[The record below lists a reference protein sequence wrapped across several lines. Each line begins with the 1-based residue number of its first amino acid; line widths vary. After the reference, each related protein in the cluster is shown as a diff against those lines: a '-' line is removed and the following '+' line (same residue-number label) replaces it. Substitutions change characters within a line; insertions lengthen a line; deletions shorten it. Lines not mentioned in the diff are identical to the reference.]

1 MRKPLIAGNWKMNN
15 DLASARKLAS
25 DLVQCLAG
33 VEQVEVAVCPA
44 FVHLQAV
51 SEVLKDTNIALGA
64 QDCYWQDNGAYTGE
78 VSAWMLA
85 DVGCKYIIIGHSER
99 RHTLGEGD
107 ELINQK
113 TLKVLEAGLS
123 PVLCVGE
130 TLAERERGVTEQVV
144 TRHIT
149 TGLAHVNPEHARRIV
164 IAYEPVWAI
173 GTGVNATPKQAN
185 DVHVLIRRLLAQKFG
200 PEIAGDI
207 RIQYGGSV
215 RTDNIKSLMS
225 QSEID
230 GALVGGA
237 SLKADG
243 FEKIVKY
250 YMQS

>member
-1 MRKPLIAGNWKMNN
+1 MNN
-15 DLASARKLAS
+15 DLASARKLAF

-51 SEVLKDTNIALGA
+51 GEVLKDTNIALGA

-78 VSAWMLA
+78 VSASMLA
-85 DVGCKYIIIGHSER
+85 DVGCKHIIIGHSER

-113 TLKVLEAGLS
+113 VLKVLGVGLG
-123 PVLCVGE
+123 PILCVGE

-149 TGLAHVNPEHARRIV
+149 TGLAHVNPEHASRIV

-185 DVHVLIRRLLAQKFG
+185 DVHALIRRLLAQKFG
-200 PEIAGDI
+200 PEVAADL

-215 RTDNIKSLMS
+215 RPDNIKSLMS
-225 QSEID
+225 QPEID